1 MHLSDLFKK
10 ELAGF
15 RERTGRTALTMMETG
30 TIRNEGVNYQQN
42 DGWSTVTLAEDV
54 RDNGGS
60 LLSIDLSVAASEN
73 VLTRLGLR
81 EHVGYRQG
89 YSVDVLADIL
99 SLPPEDRP
107 SYDVVLLDSDNDDN
121 LILHEFLVVQH
132 LMAPGCLLLIDDVD
146 LHSTGVVKGHAIA
159 PWLERHGI
167 QYRIEARTGDGYQT
181 GVLVAEMP

>member
-1 MHLSDLFKK
+1 MHLSELFKA
-10 ELAGF
+10 ELAEF
-15 RERTGRTALTMMETG
+15 RERTGRTALTMLETG
-30 TIRNEGVNYQQN
+30 TIRNEGEQYQKN

-60 LLSIDLSVAASEN
+60 LLSIDLSVDASDR

-81 EHVGYRQG
+81 EHVEMRQG

-107 SYDVVLLDSDNDDN
+107 SFDVVLLDSDNDGN
-121 LILHEFLVVQH
+121 LILHEFLVVQY
-132 LMAPGCLLLIDDVD
+132 LMAQGALLLIDDVD

-167 QYRIEARTGDGYQT
+167 QYRIETRTGEGYQT